1 MIKDNTIGFAT
12 LLKNVSGNGLTAFN
26 YPINDDSGSL
36 RIETA
41 GFKNYVQPVF
51 SIVSHFGEE
60 HSFDE
65 ARVIL
70 VSAVGATG
78 KTTLAKELSYQLHC
92 PIVDLGCSEVMA
104 GNSLTGILFKK
115 LAFNDSYA
123 FVNDLRS
130 GNTAMIIDG
139 LDEGFQRTKTQGYY
153 DFLDDVITLSS
164 TQGRSFIL
172 LGRTNAIG
180 LAALH
185 FESKG
190 IPTITYQIEPFTIK
204 QAEEFIDNNLKN
216 EKGVDIFSKPYQE
229 LRNYIIE
236 SIGGFFKDRQDVKK
250 SQYERFIG
258 YAPVLLSIAEFLRKN
273 KENFQ
278 RVLSDFQKDKLRG
291 NTLILSIVEGIMR
304 RDKEM
309 KIQPQ
314 LIEEKLHGRSL
325 TFQCMAR
332 EKAYSFDEQCARVL
346 YRCLDRPYTLPVTG
360 DERFDFEYSQGIERW
375 IDEHPFLAEKKI
387 TNTVFEGYILARLIS
402 NPLYRNVV
410 DEYIQRQTGMSYMFF
425 SIYQEMYKDNEFLD
439 LSIVSYLYTSL
450 KALDNKK
457 KYYRLNFTYD
467 EEDAED
473 LAGATRNCYLEFE
486 GSEDSDL
493 PNYQFKVS
501 INSKSRLQLHNFI
514 GDVYIDVP
522 INVEISSPH
531 IVLSAPGYINCKNVE
546 ILTDEVVL
554 TCKTQGDLFTIEA
567 NTVDLVVDKTYPNV
581 ISEGESKKYFTI
593 VCDNVLPHPL
603 NEFQSSMTQK
613 CFRLNSIQKEYY
625 KKMRRTLIMFRSHSK
640 GEFAKIQSK
649 INNRIASKTDGRIV
663 VNALLEKGIIYPRE
677 RFYVIDKD
685 KMNEHLGLK
694 FDGIRACVIN
704 EKVIEFIQG
713 MK

>member
-1 MIKDNTIGFAT
+1 M
-12 LLKNVSGNGLTAFN
+12 V
-26 YPINDDSGSL
+26 
-36 RIETA
+36 
-41 GFKNYVQPVF
+41 
-51 SIVSHFGEE
+51 
-60 HSFDE
+60 
-65 ARVIL
+65 
-70 VSAVGATG
+70 
-78 KTTLAKELSYQLHC
+78 
-92 PIVDLGCSEVMA
+92 
-104 GNSLTGILFKK
+104 
-115 LAFNDSYA
+115 
-123 FVNDLRS
+123 
-130 GNTAMIIDG
+130 
-139 LDEGFQRTKTQGYY
+139 RTP
-153 DFLDDVITLSS
+153 
-164 TQGRSFIL
+164 
-172 LGRTNAIG
+172 A
-180 LAALH
+180 
-185 FESKG
+185 
-190 IPTITYQIEPFTIK
+190 
-204 QAEEFIDNNLKN
+204 
-216 EKGVDIFSKPYQE
+216 
-229 LRNYIIE
+229 
-236 SIGGFFKDRQDVKK
+236 
-250 SQYERFIG
+250 
-258 YAPVLLSIAEFLRKN
+258 
-273 KENFQ
+273 
-278 RVLSDFQKDKLRG
+278 
-291 NTLILSIVEGIMR
+291 
-304 RDKEM
+304 
-309 KIQPQ
+309 
-314 LIEEKLHGRSL
+314 
-325 TFQCMAR
+325 FQCMAR

-375 IDEHPFLAEKKI
+375 IDEHPFLADKKI

-402 NPLYRNVV
+402 NPIYRSVV

-425 SIYQEMYKDNEFLD
+425 SIYQEMYKDNEYLD
-439 LSIVSYLYTSL
+439 LNIVSYLYTSL
-450 KALDNKK
+450 KALDNKI

-493 PNYQFKVS
+493 TNYQFKVS

-531 IVLSAPGYINCKNVE
+531 IVLSAPGYINCNNVE

-554 TCKTQGDLFTIEA
+554 TCKSPGDLFTIEA

-581 ISEGESKKYFTI
+581 VSEGESKKFFTI

-613 CFRLNSIQKEYY
+613 CSRLTGMQKEYY

-649 INNRIASKTDGRIV
+649 INNRIASKTDGRV
-663 VNALLEKGIIYPRE
+663 VVDALLEKGIIYPRE